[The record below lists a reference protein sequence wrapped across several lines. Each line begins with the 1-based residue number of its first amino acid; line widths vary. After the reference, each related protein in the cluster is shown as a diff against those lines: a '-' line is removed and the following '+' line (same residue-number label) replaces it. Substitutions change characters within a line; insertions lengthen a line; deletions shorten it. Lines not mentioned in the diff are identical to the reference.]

1 MLLPRKI
8 TIKNSRDKSQKL
20 NVWLFSFDFCW
31 EMMPDLGLKTK
42 TRNFPF
48 MIFRRMNFLTSD
60 KIAIYISLNYEKN
73 IKKKRDDT
81 EWCQPC
87 IPLYFHQSE
96 IVQKFIQFNFL
107 WFFVQTFINEVIWTN
122 RSIVLG
128 NETHKVKKVDVRY

>member
-8 TIKNSRDKSQKL
+8 TIKNSGDKSQKL

-60 KIAIYISLNYEKN
+60 KIAIYILLNYEKN
-73 IKKKRDDT
+73 IKKKRGDT

-107 WFFVQTFINEVIWTN
+107 WFFGLNLYKWGDMNE
-122 RSIVLG
+122 L
-128 NETHKVKKVDVRY
+128 